1 MLSIRSRAKAIAEG
15 LLVAGGAPSWGARR
29 HRRGICILA
38 YHNIVP
44 DTLAGVGDVS
54 LHLRASDFRQQLD
67 QIGRRYDV
75 VPLRQAMDETVPVGR
90 PRVAITF
97 DDAYLGAV
105 TLGVDEL
112 ARRGF
117 PATIFVPPGLLGRH
131 AMWWDSFTPRAA
143 VGRRG
148 SVADVR
154 SQALTE
160 CGGRDARV
168 RELAARSQWGGRVL
182 PDVALTASDE
192 ELADACRRHDGLS
205 LGSHTWSHP
214 NLTRSAPSELA
225 EELRLPL
232 EWLNRREERTIPWL
246 AYPYGLANA
255 TVAQAA
261 RAAGYAAAVLV
272 SGGWAMPP
280 IRDPFAVPRVNIPAG
295 VSADGFALRL
305 AGVLSSSAARL

>member
-1 MLSIRSRAKAIAEG
+1 MTVRSRAKAIAEG
-15 LLVAGGAPSWGARR
+15 LLVAAGAPAWSARR

-67 QIGRRYDV
+67 QIGRQYDV
-75 VPLRQAMDETVPVGR
+75 VPLREAMDETAPGGR

-105 TLGVDEL
+105 TLGVEEL
-112 ARRGF
+112 ARHGF
-117 PATIFVPPGLLGRH
+117 AATIFVPPGLLGRH
-131 AMWWDSFTPRAA
+131 AMWWDSFVPHDP
-143 VGRRG
+143 
-148 SVADVR
+148 VAGQAPPMDVR
-154 SQALTE
+154 NRALTE
-160 CGGRDARV
+160 CGGRDVRV
-168 RELAARSQWGGRVL
+168 RELAARSRWGGRAL
-182 PDVALTASDE
+182 PDVALTASED

-261 RAAGYAAAVLV
+261 RAAGYAGAVLV
-272 SGGWAMPP
+272 SGGWVAPP
-280 IRDPFAVPRVNIPAG
+280 IRDPFAIPRVNIPAG
-295 VSADGFALRL
+295 VSAAGFALRV
-305 AGVLSSSAARL
+305 AGVLGSGAARM